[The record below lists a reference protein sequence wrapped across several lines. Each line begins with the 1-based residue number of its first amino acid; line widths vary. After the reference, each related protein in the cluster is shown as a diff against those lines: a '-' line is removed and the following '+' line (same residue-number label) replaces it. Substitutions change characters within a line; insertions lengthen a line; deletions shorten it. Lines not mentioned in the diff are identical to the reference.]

1 MQGTRTTGEWIFT
14 VANAA
19 IMAFLLVVMLYPF
32 LYVTFASIS
41 DPTLV
46 MQHRGIL
53 MGPLGFSLASY
64 RLVVRNPMILKGYVN
79 TLIYVTA
86 GTSLNLLMT
95 SLGAYALSRKQWLG
109 KKTLMLII
117 VFQLFFSGG
126 LIPFFLLVKWLGM
139 MNTRL
144 AMIVPTAIISWHMFI
159 MATAFRQIPEALEE
173 SAKIDGANDFTVL
186 FRIFIPLSAPI
197 VAVMVLFYGVN
208 HWNEWFYAMVFLR
221 KRELYPLQLI
231 LREILIT
238 SSTASMMTSV
248 ASLDK
253 VPVGLTVKYA
263 TIVIAT
269 VPILFAYPFL
279 QRYFVSGVMIGSLK
293 GYRDNRH
300 GAVLRCLRGRHEVLP
315 QLFARSGGCER

>member
-1 MQGTRTTGEWIFT
+1 MPERRSIGERLFAA
-14 VANAA
+14 ANAA
-19 IMAFLLVVMLYPF
+19 LMAFIVVVMLYPF
-32 LYVTFASIS
+32 LHVALASIS
-41 DPTLV
+41 DPTRL
-46 MQHRGIL
+46 MQHRGVL
-53 MGPLGFSLASY
+53 WRPLGFTLASY
-64 RLVVRNPMILKGYVN
+64 RLVLRNPMIVKGYIN
-79 TLIYVTA
+79 TLIYVVA

-95 SLGAYALSRKQWLG
+95 SLGAYALSRRQWLG
-109 KKTLMLII
+109 RNALMIII

-126 LIPFFLLVKWLGM
+126 LIPFYLLVKWLGM
-139 MNTRL
+139 INTRL
-144 AMIVPTAIISWHMFI
+144 SMIIPTAIISWHMFI
-159 MATAFRQIPEALEE
+159 MTTAFRQIPEALEE

-186 FRIFIPLSAPI
+186 FRIFLPLSAPI

-238 SSTASMMTSV
+238 SSMESMMTSV

-253 VPVGLTVKYA
+253 LPVGLTVKYA

-279 QRYFVSGVMIGSLK
+279 QRYFVRGVMIGALK
-293 GYRDNRH
+293 G
-300 GAVLRCLRGRHEVLP
+300 
-315 QLFARSGGCER
+315 